1 MTVPLSFIP
10 EISLSFGSLQDE
22 KKLEVIIA
30 SDYGGWNIT
39 CNRVLARHLSSN
51 RALRV
56 RTFVPKDHP
65 RRAEIAENVEILENE
80 NLPGYS
86 PIELL
91 DYSHEE
97 LQHFDFLI
105 MHCYGRDLE
114 KQAEKICRTK
124 KCKWIPVVHRDWVEL
139 TRFFEVAGVSLAGRA
154 NNHHEECQRQIE
166 LCKNA
171 DFVVTIGP
179 KVAEPFL
186 NALQPYG
193 KDLNVVSIT
202 PGIFSELHPDN
213 RVSENQDTFNL
224 LIVTDYPYLSSYFRV
239 KGCDIAVKA
248 LLLLQDISYH
258 LMVIMKSSYGV
269 SELTQTLLSEGI
281 QQNQFTVKTTNGDD
295 PVQMAQFLNEADLL
309 LLPSRV
315 ESFGMSGIYAIS
327 AGLPVLI
334 SVYSGLS
341 VALRKLPSGGKQ
353 VVDSDDP
360 QVWAQKIKEI
370 RAKGRE
376 STSFETRQ
384 LREEYMQKYSWED
397 QCNKLVEKMM
407 MGNGRQSV
415 FVLKYFLFLASF
427 PFYYPITKIS

>member
-1 MTVPLSFIP
+1 M
-10 EISLSFGSLQDE
+10 
-22 KKLEVIIA
+22 A
-30 SDYGGWNIT
+30 SDYGGWNIA
-39 CNRVLARHLSSN
+39 CNRVLARHLASN
-51 RALRV
+51 RGLRV
-56 RTFVPKDHP
+56 RAFVPKDHP
-65 RRAEIAENVEILENE
+65 RRAEIAENVELLENE

-114 KQAEKICRTK
+114 KQAEEVCRAK

-139 TRFFEVAGVSLAGRA
+139 TKFFEVAGVSLAGRA
-154 NNHHEECQRQIE
+154 DNHQEEREGQIE

-186 NALQPYG
+186 TALQPYG
-193 KDLNVVSIT
+193 KDMNVVSIT
-202 PGIFSELHPDN
+202 TGIFSELNPVS
-213 RVSENQDTFNL
+213 RISENQVTFNV
-224 LIVTDYPYLSSYFRV
+224 LIVAEYPYLSSYYRV

-248 LLLLQDISYH
+248 LLLLQDRSYH
-258 LMVIMKSSYGV
+258 LMVVMKSSYGV
-269 SELTQTLLSEGI
+269 SELTQTLLSEGM
-281 QQNQFTVKTTNGDD
+281 QQNQFTVKTTYGDG
-295 PVQMAQFLNEADLL
+295 PFQMAQFLNEADLL

-315 ESFGMSGIYAIS
+315 EGFGMSGIYAIS

-334 SVYSGLS
+334 SVYSGLG
-341 VALRKLPSGGKQ
+341 VALRKLSSGGKQ

-360 QVWAQKIKEI
+360 QVWTQKIKEI
-370 RAKGRE
+370 RAKDRE
-376 STSFETRQ
+376 TTSFETGQ
-384 LREEYMQKYSWED
+384 LRQEYMQKYSWED

-407 MGNGRQSV
+407 MGNGGQSV
-415 FVLKYFLFLASF
+415 FVLKYFLLLASRLF
-427 PFYYPITKIS
+427 FYPITKKS

>member
-1 MTVPLSFIP
+1 M
-10 EISLSFGSLQDE
+10 
-22 KKLEVIIA
+22 A
-30 SDYGGWNIT
+30 SDYGGWNIA
-39 CNRVLARHLSSN
+39 CNRVLARHLASN
-51 RALRV
+51 RGLRV
-56 RTFVPKDHP
+56 RAFVPKDHP
-65 RRAEIAENVEILENE
+65 RRAEIAENVELLENE

-114 KQAEKICRTK
+114 KQAEEVCRAK

-139 TRFFEVAGVSLAGRA
+139 TKFFEVAGVSLAGRA
-154 NNHHEECQRQIE
+154 DNHQEERQGQIE

-186 NALQPYG
+186 TALQPYG
-193 KDLNVVSIT
+193 KDMNVVSIT
-202 PGIFSELHPDN
+202 PGIFSELNPVS
-213 RVSENQDTFNL
+213 RISENQVTFNV
-224 LIVTDYPYLSSYFRV
+224 LIVAEYPYLSSYYRV

-248 LLLLQDISYH
+248 LLLLQDRSYH
-258 LMVIMKSSYGV
+258 LMVVTKSSYGV
-269 SELTQTLLSEGI
+269 SELTQTLLSEGM
-281 QQNQFTVKTTNGDD
+281 QQNQFSVKTNYGDD
-295 PVQMAQFLNEADLL
+295 PFQMAQFLNEADLL

-315 ESFGMSGIYAIS
+315 EGFGMSGIYAIS

-334 SVYSGLS
+334 SVYSGLG

-370 RAKGRE
+370 RAKDRE
-376 STSFETRQ
+376 TTSFETGQ
-384 LREEYMQKYSWED
+384 LRQEYMQKYSWED
-397 QCNKLVEKMM
+397 QCNKLVKKMM
-407 MGNGRQSV
+407 MGNGGQSV
-415 FVLKYFLFLASF
+415 FVLKYFLLLASRL
-427 PFYYPITKIS
+427 FYYPITKKS

>member
-1 MTVPLSFIP
+1 MRNFI
-10 EISLSFGSLQDE
+10 
-22 KKLEVIIA
+22 
-30 SDYGGWNIT
+30 
-39 CNRVLARHLSSN
+39 
-51 RALRV
+51 
-56 RTFVPKDHP
+56 
-65 RRAEIAENVEILENE
+65 
-80 NLPGYS
+80 
-86 PIELL
+86 
-91 DYSHEE
+91 
-97 LQHFDFLI
+97 DFLI

-114 KQAEKICRTK
+114 KQAEEICRTK
-124 KCKWIPVVHRDWVEL
+124 KCKWISVVHRDWVEL

-154 NNHHEECQRQIE
+154 NNHHEERQRQKE

-179 KVAEPFL
+179 KVAEPLL

-202 PGIFSELHPDN
+202 PGIFSELNPDN
-213 RVSENQDTFNL
+213 RVSENQDTFNV
-224 LIVTDYPYLSSYFRV
+224 LIVTEYPYLSSYFRV

-258 LMVIMKSSYGV
+258 LMVIMKSFYGV

-315 ESFGMSGIYAIS
+315 EGFGMSGINAIS

-334 SVYSGLS
+334 NVYSGLG
-341 VALRKLPSGGKQ
+341 VALRKLLSGGKQ

-376 STSFETRQ
+376 STSFEARQ

-415 FVLKYFLFLASF
+415 FVLKYFLFLGSF
-427 PFYYPITKIS
+427 LFYYPITKKILINVFLEEFSDNISCACSINYE

>member
-1 MTVPLSFIP
+1 M
-10 EISLSFGSLQDE
+10 
-22 KKLEVIIA
+22 A
-30 SDYGGWNIT
+30 SDYGGWNIA
-39 CNRVLARHLSSN
+39 CNRVLARHLASN
-51 RALRV
+51 RGLRV
-56 RTFVPKDHP
+56 RAFVPKDHP
-65 RRAEIAENVEILENE
+65 RRAEIAENVELLENE

-97 LQHFDFLI
+97 LQHLDFLI

-114 KQAEKICRTK
+114 KQAEEICRAK

-139 TRFFEVAGVSLAGRA
+139 TKFFEVAGVSLAGRA
-154 NNHHEECQRQIE
+154 DNHQEERQGQIE

-186 NALQPYG
+186 TALQPYG
-193 KDLNVVSIT
+193 KDMNVVSIT
-202 PGIFSELHPDN
+202 PGIFSELNPVS
-213 RVSENQDTFNL
+213 RISENQVTFNV
-224 LIVTDYPYLSSYFRV
+224 LIVAEYPYLSSYYRV

-248 LLLLQDISYH
+248 LLLLQDRSYH
-258 LMVIMKSSYGV
+258 LMVVTKSSYGV
-269 SELTQTLLSEGI
+269 SELTQTLLSEGM
-281 QQNQFTVKTTNGDD
+281 QQNQFSVKTNYGDD
-295 PVQMAQFLNEADLL
+295 PFQMAQFLNEADLL

-315 ESFGMSGIYAIS
+315 EGFGMSGIYAIS

-334 SVYSGLS
+334 SVYSGLG

-370 RAKGRE
+370 RAKDRE
-376 STSFETRQ
+376 TTSFETGQ
-384 LREEYMQKYSWED
+384 LRQEYMQKYSWED
-397 QCNKLVEKMM
+397 QCNKLVKKMM
-407 MGNGRQSV
+407 MGNGGQSV
-415 FVLKYFLFLASF
+415 FVLKYFLLLASRL
-427 PFYYPITKIS
+427 FYYPITKKS